1 MAQQPS
7 SEIQP
12 EDVSNGGQ
20 PDPQPVAPE
29 DESQQSEGAGGQ
41 LGGQPQPWGEWTPDV
56 ESRSEAHAD
65 RRLRSGLI
73 AGGALAGGGAL
84 ALIAS
89 RRRAHTRR
97 SAPRQALLVPE
108 RLRRIGR
115 RRPSQ
120 LELLGSR
127 LWHR

>member
-12 EDVSNGGQ
+12 EDVGNGGQ

-29 DESQQSEGAGGQ
+29 DEAHQSEGAAGQ
-41 LGGQPQPWGEWTPDV
+41 FGGQPQPWGEWTPDA

-89 RRRAHTRR
+89 RRRAHARR
-97 SAPRQALLVPE
+97 SAPRRALLVPK

-120 LELLGSR
+120 LELLRSR